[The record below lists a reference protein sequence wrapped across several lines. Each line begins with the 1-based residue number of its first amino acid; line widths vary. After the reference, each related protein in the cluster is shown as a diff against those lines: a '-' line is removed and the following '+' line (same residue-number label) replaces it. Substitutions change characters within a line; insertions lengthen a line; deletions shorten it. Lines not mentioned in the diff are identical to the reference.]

1 MGGRQSDEPAAM
13 SLYGNDATGSA
24 GHARG
29 LKARCDI
36 AGKLYAGWVTTG
48 VVTTS
53 GLNPQDLT
61 KMLSRMPRDCAY
73 LVGLAKFNSPFS
85 GHDRGMGDKSRNQGA
100 KQVCCL
106 GAVRVMALAYIAIAV
121 RAKKMAARP
130 ILAMARSSQRML
142 KPAAHSTA

>member
-1 MGGRQSDEPAAM
+1 MKWR
-13 SLYGNDATGSA
+13 TF
-24 GHARG
+24 
-29 LKARCDI
+29 
-36 AGKLYAGWVTTG
+36 
-48 VVTTS
+48 
-53 GLNPQDLT
+53 
-61 KMLSRMPRDCAY
+61 SRMPQWVRLSEWLGRICDNAGTIGDH

-100 KQVCCL
+100 RQVCCL